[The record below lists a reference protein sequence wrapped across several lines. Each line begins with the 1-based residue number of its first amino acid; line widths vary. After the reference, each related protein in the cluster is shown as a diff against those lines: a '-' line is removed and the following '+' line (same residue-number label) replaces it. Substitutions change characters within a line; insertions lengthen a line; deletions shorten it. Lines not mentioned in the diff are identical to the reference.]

1 MTTAKNYFINNY
13 DDMILSPVMREL
25 YNDSA
30 FYNVGYWEHSNMLL
44 KEACQ
49 ALMEKHLD
57 LINLTTA
64 PITILDVGCGLGATT
79 NAIQRKFPNA
89 KVTGINISSRQISYA
104 QQQYPNCYFKVMD
117 AAQLSFP
124 ENHFDLII
132 SVEAVFHFHTRE
144 TFLAEAYKVLKKGGE
159 FIFSDVLLYD
169 SHWVGNW
176 SVPKENMLTSLE
188 SYQNLIL
195 RTSFQLDLLQ
205 NITKESWM
213 GFCKHIR
220 DKRQMKDLAE
230 GLEQSIIAYLL
241 LRLKKPN

>member
-1 MTTAKNYFINNY
+1 MATAKNSFIDNY

-49 ALMEKHLD
+49 SLVEKQLD
-57 LINLTTA
+57 LVNLTKEPLA
-64 PITILDVGCGLGATT
+64 ILDVGCGLGATT
-79 NAIQRKFPNA
+79 NAIQKKFPNA
-89 KVTGINISSRQISYA
+89 KVTGINISSRQISFA
-104 QQQYPNCYFKVMD
+104 QQQYPNCDFKVMD

-159 FIFSDVLLYD
+159 FIFSDLLLYD

-188 SYQNLIL
+188 SYQNLL
-195 RTSFQLDLLQ
+195 LKTPFQLDLFQ
-205 NITKESWM
+205 DITKESWT
-213 GFCKHIR
+213 GFCQHIR
-220 DKRQMKDLAE
+220 EKKGMEALAN
-230 GLEQSIIAYLL
+230 GLQETIIGYLL
-241 LRLKKPN
+241 IRLRK

>member
-1 MTTAKNYFINNY
+1 MTTTNSSFIDNY

-25 YNDSA
+25 YNESA

-49 ALMEKHLD
+49 ALVEKHLD
-57 LINLTTA
+57 LVNLTTA
-64 PITILDVGCGLGATT
+64 PLTILDVGCGLGATT
-79 NAIQRKFPNA
+79 NAIKKKFPNA

-104 QQQYPNCYFKVMD
+104 QQQYPNCDFKVMD

-144 TFLAEAYKVLKKGGE
+144 TFLTEAYRVLKKEGE

-188 SYQNLIL
+188 SYQNLL
-195 RTSFQLDLLQ
+195 LKTPFQLDLFQ
-205 NITKESWM
+205 DITKESWM
-213 GFCKHIR
+213 GFCQHIR
-220 DKRQMKDLAE
+220 EKKGMTALAN
-230 GLEQSIIAYLL
+230 GLQETIIAYLL
-241 LRLKKPN
+241 MRLKK